1 MTPLVLCF
9 DPDGTGH
16 CLYTESIDLA
26 VLGTLVLTRATTIE
40 FDQPS
45 QQWEVRDTPGEV
57 LFRDPS
63 RARCLDWEYRH
74 FNQ

>member
-1 MTPLVLCF
+1 MTPLVLRF
-9 DPDGTGH
+9 DSDGTGH

-26 VLGTLVLTRATTIE
+26 VLGTLVLTRASTIE

-45 QQWEVRDTPGEV
+45 QQWEVRDQQGA
-57 LFRDPS
+57 LRFHDPS
-63 RARCLDWEYRH
+63 RARCLDWELQH